1 MSNKVQTQ
9 FWREPW
15 DASRRLSEMDL
26 ILEPLLDVIRIALS
40 AGADATPFHASNASG
55 TYRYQTGVWALRNF
69 HVGDIWSVDRKNGIE
84 TIKNEKLKIKIAFSN
99 VDIACDDEHDPK
111 PRSKKGRG
119 AEIACSGNLLP
130 MDLPRYAP
138 RTDEEWATYYLMV
151 DENGASELSRPIV
164 SGETFKAF
172 VERIYLSDGS
182 DFDERMP
189 LDDDEPAQEFDP
201 LVSRK

>member
-1 MSNKVQTQ
+1 
-9 FWREPW
+9 
-15 DASRRLSEMDL
+15 
-26 ILEPLLDVIRIALS
+26 
-40 AGADATPFHASNASG
+40 
-55 TYRYQTGVWALRNF
+55 
-69 HVGDIWSVDRKNGIE
+69 
-84 TIKNEKLKIKIAFSN
+84 
-99 VDIACDDEHDPK
+99 
-111 PRSKKGRG
+111 
-119 AEIACSGNLLP
+119 

-164 SGETFKAF
+164 SGETFEAF

-182 DFDERMP
+182 DFDPERMP